1 MLINNLGS
9 LKAELARYMMH
20 QRFQPDYD
28 TAVQNFEAVANRRLR
43 TREMESSL
51 SLVNFNPDGSVLLPA
66 DYLLW
71 RGVHWYGRT
80 PGVDLDYVHPTYLD
94 TTHISKSGDPEV
106 FSIQGPF
113 LTVRAIPT
121 GEFNYVYFRY
131 YGKIPTIN
139 GNDNNSNWLIQAHPD
154 LYLYGA
160 LFELFVLGRNGEAA
174 AAYKPLRDE
183 KFAELIQLSALT
195 TGATSSKVRSET
207 AEYF

>member
-1 MLINNLGS
+1 
-9 LKAELARYMMH
+9 
-20 QRFQPDYD
+20 
-28 TAVQNFEAVANRRLR
+28 
-43 TREMESSL
+43 MESSL

-66 DYLLW
+66 DYLAW

-94 TTHISKSGDPEV
+94 TTHISKSGGDPQI

-113 LTVRAIPT
+113 LTVRPIPT

-139 GNDNNSNWLIQAHPD
+139 GNDNNSNWLIAAHPD
-154 LYLYGA
+154 LYLNGA
-160 LFELFVLGRNGEAA
+160 LFELFALARNGEAA

-183 KFAELIQLSALT
+183 KIAELMQLSALT
-195 TGATSSKVRSET
+195 TGATSSKVRET